1 MGYNKIDKTKDNAK
15 DTVAYIK
22 KDKENKMADAKAAR
36 KKTNA
41 DMANRVDY
49 VKANETADVA
59 KLKADANEVGEE
71 RMADY
76 VKADTN
82 ANVEKANA
90 NIKRYKA
97 YAEADAEKA
106 KTHAKP

>member
-1 MGYNKIDKTKDNAK
+1 MGYDNIDRTKDNAK
-15 DTVAYIK
+15 DTVAYIRNDEK
-22 KDKENKMADAKAAR
+22 NRMADAKAAQ
-36 KKTNA
+36 KKTKA

-59 KLKADANEVGEE
+59 KLKADANEVGKE
-71 RMADY
+71 RRADY
-76 VKADTN
+76 VKADTE
-82 ANVEKANA
+82 ANVKKANA

-106 KTHAKP
+106 KTHANP